1 MSAETIYEA
10 IHEVIADQTQLDD
23 ELSMFE
29 LIGVIRM
36 VEADLIKAAQAD
48 DDDSDDENLEVS
60 LN

>member
-1 MSAETIYEA
+1 MSAETIYDA
-10 IHEVIADQTQLDD
+10 IHEVIADQSQLDD

-48 DDDSDDENLEVS
+48 DDDSEDESLEVS

>member
-10 IHEVIADQTQLDD
+10 IHEVIADQSQLDD

>member
-1 MSAETIYEA
+1 MSAETVYEA
-10 IHEVIADQTQLDD
+10 IHEVIADQSQLDD

>member
-1 MSAETIYEA
+1 MSAESVYEA
-10 IHEVIADQTQLDD
+10 IHEVIADQSQLDD

-36 VEADLIKAAQAD
+36 VEADLIEAAKAD
-48 DDDSDDENLEVS
+48 DDDTEPG

>member
-1 MSAETIYEA
+1 MSAETIYDA
-10 IHEVIADQTQLDD
+10 IHEVIADQSQLDD